1 MGDVET
7 DDVPADEDFY
17 AEDRVGA
24 KRRNEQPRSRY
35 HLARPGPPT
44 RKKGRA
50 KEIIVNTRVIGV
62 DGCRGGWCATVL
74 ENGQLHAIE
83 FHASAHDVIKTHTDA
98 KVFAF
103 DIPIGLCQTGNRKAD
118 DEAREFLKGNA
129 SSVFRAPVHAVLNA
143 DNFQTANSLSKK
155 ECGKGMTP
163 FSWGLVPKIREVAR
177 LVDSRVFEVHPEV
190 CFRKMSGQRL
200 ERKKS
205 AKGCFERLELLRQH
219 DLHIPDHLHLPPEPA
234 TDDVLDSMAAAWTAT
249 RIAENKAE
257 SFPSPPESIGGREV
271 AIWY

>member
-1 MGDVET
+1 M
-7 DDVPADEDFY
+7 
-17 AEDRVGA
+17 
-24 KRRNEQPRSRY
+24 
-35 HLARPGPPT
+35 
-44 RKKGRA
+44 
-50 KEIIVNTRVIGV
+50 NTRVIGV

-103 DIPIGLCQTGNRKAD
+103 DIPIGLSQTGNRKAD
-118 DEAREFLKGNA
+118 DEARKFLKGQGR
-129 SSVFRAPVHAVLNA
+129 SVFNAPVHAVLEAGNY
-143 DNFQTANSLSKK
+143 DKANSLSQEKS
-155 ECGKGMTP
+155 GKGLSRQ
-163 FSWGLVPKIREVAR
+163 SWALVPKIREVAK
-177 LVDSRVFEVHPEV
+177 LVDHRVYEVHPEV
-190 CFRKMSGQRL
+190 CFRKMSGQTL
-200 ERKKS
+200 ARKKS
-205 AKGCFERLELLRQH
+205 AKGCFERLDLLRQH

-257 SFPSPPESIGGREV
+257 SFPGTPESIGGREV